1 MKKEIDFSKGIR
13 NPYVDKNLKRQ
24 ITINLNGRAIDYF
37 KEMAERKGV
46 PYQTLI
52 NIFLNDCV
60 DKKLDIAVIGA
71 GWDEIKVP
79 KIRHFKL

>member
-1 MKKEIDFSKGIR
+1 MIKEFNFDNAIR

-24 ITINLNGRAIDYF
+24 ITINLNGKVIDYF
-37 KEMAERKGV
+37 KEMSEKKGV

-60 DKKLDIAVIGA
+60 EKKLDIVI
-71 GWDEIKVP
+71 K
-79 KIRHFKL
+79 